1 MLSFKMFGFSAGVGE
16 VALVALPAL
25 PAVLAVGTA
34 AGFVVPGFPAIA
46 PLPRAEKR
54 IRTKEV
60 INALIHSS
68 KRRSEAIKSVLPSIK
83 SSVRSRDNALLN
95 PPPLG
100 S

>member
-1 MLSFKMFGFSAGVGE
+1 MLPFKMFGFSVGVGE
-16 VALVALPAL
+16 VALVALPALLAL

-46 PLPRAEKR
+46 PCPP
-54 IRTKEV
+54 V
-60 INALIHSS
+60 HPS
-68 KRRSEAIKSVLPSIK
+68 KRRSEAIRSVLPSIK
-83 SSVRSRDNALLN
+83 RSVRSRDNALLN